1 MKGKKGRSAHC
12 NKSCLVVVGVL
23 LASRAF
29 QHNNSHVNRI
39 FQQNN
44 PRCSHQIQI
53 QKPGTRPN
61 SASPIAS
68 SQQLSSHLYQSQTHN
83 SLHLQAIAT
92 RAHTEISIAKKKGGS
107 EMVGRRVRVT
117 YYSGFMS
124 NRAPRV
130 EPLSGLPLR
139 AFSSG
144 GCDERIGRRRR
155 SRGTGGATG
164 WDGKRGNFEVGG
176 TASHIGGGRGKL
188 RDCPCTRVVQHS
200 ALCRVTSCVASVSE
214 AADDNGTMAKP
225 RKELRWWVTGI
236 VY

>member
-12 NKSCLVVVGVL
+12 NKSCLVMVGVL
-23 LASRAF
+23 LASRSF

-92 RAHTEISIAKKKGGS
+92 RAHTEISIAKKKRRIRDGWKEDS
-107 EMVGRRVRVT
+107 CDLLLWIHVESSPAGRTAVRPP
-117 YYSGFMS
+117 
-124 NRAPRV
+124 A
-130 EPLSGLPLR
+130 
-139 AFSSG
+139 
-144 GCDERIGRRRR
+144 
-155 SRGTGGATG
+155 
-164 WDGKRGNFEVGG
+164 
-176 TASHIGGGRGKL
+176 
-188 RDCPCTRVVQHS
+188 
-200 ALCRVTSCVASVSE
+200 
-214 AADDNGTMAKP
+214 
-225 RKELRWWVTGI
+225 
-236 VY
+236 

>member
-1 MKGKKGRSAHC
+1 MVR
-12 NKSCLVVVGVL
+12 VQ

-29 QHNNSHVNRI
+29 QHNNSRVNRT

-107 EMVGRRVRVT
+107 EMVGRRIRVT

-176 TASHIGGGRGKL
+176 TASHIGGAGQITGL
-188 RDCPCTRVVQHS
+188 PLYTCS
-200 ALCRVTSCVASVSE
+200 AAPGLVSCVASVVR
-214 AADDNGTMAKP
+214 DWDLVFD
-225 RKELRWWVTGI
+225 LRGSREITC
-236 VY
+236 YC